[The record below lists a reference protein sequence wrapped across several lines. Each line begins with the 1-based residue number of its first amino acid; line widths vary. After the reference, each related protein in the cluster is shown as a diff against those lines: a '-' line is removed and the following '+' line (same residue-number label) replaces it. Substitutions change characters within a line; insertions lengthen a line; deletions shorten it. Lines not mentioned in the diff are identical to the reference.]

1 MGVPLPIFPLGAVLF
16 PGMPLPLHIFEDRY
30 TELVRDLL
38 AGDEDERRLGV
49 VAIRDGYEVGD
60 LAVHSAHR
68 VGCEAVLT
76 DVERLP
82 DGRFDIE
89 VVGRRRLRVEGMDE
103 SRAYLVGDVAYLDES
118 DGDALDEAR
127 VRALAAFESYRDRLG
142 QMRGTEVEVPD
153 LPRDPAAL
161 SYALAA
167 GGLFML
173 SDRQQLLE
181 EPDTASRLRRLS
193 RLLRSETSAMTA
205 LPSLPATDV
214 ARTGW
219 SPN

>member
-1 MGVPLPIFPLGAVLF
+1 MGVPLPIFPLGVVLF

-38 AGDEDERRLGV
+38 AGDDDERVLGV

-76 DVERLP
+76 DVEPLP

-89 VVGRRRLRVEGMDE
+89 VVGRRRLRVDGMDE
-103 SRAYLVGDVAYLDES
+103 SRPYLVGDVAYLDES
-118 DGDALDEAR
+118 DGDDLDQAR
-127 VRALAAFESYRDRLG
+127 GQALAAFEAYRTRLG
-142 QMRGTEVEVPD
+142 EMRGTEVEVTD
-153 LPRDPAAL
+153 IPRDPTAL

-181 EPDTASRLRRLS
+181 EADTASRLRRLS
-193 RLLRSETSAMTA
+193 RLLRSETAAMAA